1 MIYPQT
7 FASEV
12 SKNIDAIG
20 KYGCLAMCYLYCV
33 GIRDNALEYIRI
45 LSDCMNKGILD
56 KESFVKSAP
65 QYLEYVTGKR
75 FDVTKKQ
82 FNDLSKIKEPYP
94 VRYAYN
100 GKKHWVVVEN
110 GKIVFNP
117 LLNSQC
123 VTKGK
128 PDNDPKDPNTRVI
141 KLAR

>member
-12 SKNIDAIG
+12 AKNIDAIG

-56 KESFVKSAP
+56 NECTVLDASKF
-65 QYLEYVTGKR
+65 LEYVTGKR
-75 FDVTKKQ
+75 YDVTKKQ
-82 FNDLSKIKEPYP
+82 FNDLSKITEPYP
-94 VRYAYN
+94 VRYVYN
-100 GKKHWVVVEN
+100 GKGHWVVVQK
-110 GKIVFNP
+110 GKIVFNS
-117 LLNSQC
+117 LINSQC

-128 PDNDPKDPNTRVI
+128 PDTKDNTRVI

>member
-56 KESFVKSAP
+56 NECTVLNASRF
-65 QYLEYVTGKR
+65 LEYVTGKR
-75 FDVTKKQ
+75 YDVTKEQ
-82 FNDLSKIKEPYP
+82 FNDLKKVKCWP
-94 VRYAYN
+94 VRYVYN
-100 GKKHWVVVEN
+100 GRGHWVVVEN
-110 GKIVFNP
+110 GKSFSIP
-117 LLNSQC
+117 LLILS
-123 VTKGK
+123 VL
-128 PDNDPKDPNTRVI
+128 PKVNRTQKKIQELLNLRGR
-141 KLAR
+141 KWN

>member
-56 KESFVKSAP
+56 NECTVLNASRF
-65 QYLEYVTGKR
+65 LEYVTGKR
-75 FDVTKKQ
+75 YDVTKEQ
-82 FNDLSKIKEPYP
+82 FNDLKKVKCYP
-94 VRYAYN
+94 VRYVYN
-100 GKKHWVVVEN
+100 GHGHWVVVDN
-110 GKIVFNP
+110 GKIVFNS
-117 LLNSQC
+117 LINSQC

-128 PDNDPKDPNTRVI
+128 PDTKENTRVI

>member
-12 SKNIDAIG
+12 AKNIDAIG

-56 KESFVKSAP
+56 NECTVLNAARF
-65 QYLEYVTGKR
+65 LEYVTGKR
-75 FDVTKKQ
+75 YEVTKEQ
-82 FNDLSKIKEPYP
+82 FNDIKKVKCYP
-94 VRYAYN
+94 VRYVYN
-100 GKKHWVVVEN
+100 GRGHWVVVDN
-110 GKIVFNP
+110 GKIVFNS
-117 LLNSQC
+117 LINSQC

-128 PDNDPKDPNTRVI
+128 PDTKENTRVI

>member
-7 FASEV
+7 FAAEV

-45 LSDCMNKGILD
+45 LSDCMNKGLLD
-56 KESFVKSAP
+56 KESFVNSAP

-75 FDVTKKQ
+75 FDVIKKQ
-82 FNDLSKIKEPYP
+82 FNDLSKIKEPCP

>member
-33 GIRDNALEYIRI
+33 GIRDNALVYIRI

-56 KESFVKSAP
+56 KESFVNSAS

>member
-45 LSDCMNKGILD
+45 LSDCMDKGILD
-56 KESFVKSAP
+56 NECTVLDAQKF
-65 QYLEYVTGKR
+65 LRYVTGR
-75 FDVTKKQ
+75 EFDVTKKQ
-82 FNDLSKIKEPYP
+82 FDDLKKITEPYP
-94 VRYAYN
+94 VKYSYN
-100 GKKHWVVVEN
+100 GRSHWVVVEK
-110 GKIVFNP
+110 GKIVFNS
-117 LLNSQC
+117 LINSQC
-123 VTKGK
+123 VSKGK
-128 PDNDPKDPNTRVI
+128 PATELNTRVI